1 MQSRSKTHPSTS
13 ISSLLCSAAVMLP
26 SILLRAS
33 LLHLKMG
40 GHFYGGPFRAQVK
53 LSHITKTKNL
63 LQGSKMLLQDKNYS
77 LAKIH

>member
-1 MQSRSKTHPSTS
+1 ML
-13 ISSLLCSAAVMLP
+13 IS
-26 SILLRAS
+26 
-33 LLHLKMG
+33 
-40 GHFYGGPFRAQVK
+40 AQVK